1 LTIRFDPA
9 WNGKID
15 TCRKE
20 LDPLR
25 RIGDRI
31 LSLVWPRPATTL
43 AERTRRRVSLHLVPY
58 LFFLYILAYLDR
70 VNVSV
75 ASLGM
80 ERPMDAGGMGFD
92 RDTIGFGFGIFFW
105 GYWILEI
112 PSTVS
117 VVRWGARWVFV
128 RILILWG
135 LCAAL
140 VGLIGLPFA
149 GALFG
154 WIPHLPEHVG
164 VISSVD
170 AGADRAFGWVAHL
183 FGATGPLTPLLSTA
197 QFVNGLH
204 DTPRYQFYFFR
215 FLLGFFEG
223 GFFPTVIVYLTHWF
237 RPADRAK
244 AIASFMAA
252 IPLSSF
258 LGMPI
263 SGVLLEVHWLN
274 LPGWR
279 WIFVLEGILPIL
291 AGFATLFF
299 LPDRPAQARWLLPEE
314 RDWLL
319 GELEE
324 EHRAK
329 LAHGQAIWKNLG
341 VVLLLTFVYFCL
353 NLTSYGLVSFMP
365 AIVKSQTGTS
375 DVVASAFAGIFYFVA
390 LLAMLVNG
398 WHSDRTGERIWHA
411 AGPLALMGAFIW
423 IAAQTDGMKL
433 LPVLIM
439 IFCLAP
445 CMYAHLP
452 AFWPI
457 PTMFLGSTAAAA
469 AIGFI
474 NMIGNLGGSV
484 GPMVVGKAAKDQ
496 ITFAPALVKLFPWPV
511 MAAVVVLGIGLL
523 ARRRPAVSPV
533 PASAK

>member
-1 LTIRFDPA
+1 L
-9 WNGKID
+9 
-15 TCRKE
+15 E
-20 LDPLR
+20 
-25 RIGDRI
+25 RISDRI
-31 LSLVWPRPATTL
+31 LSVVWPTPAATL

-80 ERPMDAGGMGFD
+80 ERPPAEGGLGFD
-92 RDTIGFGFGIFFW
+92 RDIIGFGFGIFFW

-135 LCAAL
+135 LCAAM
-140 VGLIGLPFA
+140 VGLIGLPSA
-149 GALFG
+149 NALFQ
-154 WIPHLPEHVG
+154 WMPHLPEQSDF
-164 VISSVD
+164 IRSVD
-170 AGADRAFGWVAHL
+170 SFSNHVLGWL
-183 FGATGPLTPLLSTA
+183 TSYLGSSTPLTPLSSTT
-197 QFVNGLH
+197 QFINGLR
-204 DTPRYQFYFFR
+204 DTPKYQFYFFR

-237 RPADRAK
+237 RSADRAK

-263 SGVLLEVHWLN
+263 SGLLLEVHWFGLA
-274 LPGWR
+274 GWR
-279 WIFVLEGILPIL
+279 WIFILEGIVPVL

-299 LPDRPAQARWLLPEE
+299 LPDRPAQAKWLLPEE

-319 GELEE
+319 AELHE
-324 EHRAK
+324 EHQAK
-329 LAHGQAIWKNLG
+329 LAHGRAIWKNLG

-365 AIVKSQTGTS
+365 AIIKSQTGTS
-375 DVVASAFAGIFYFVA
+375 NVVASALSGVFYLVA

-398 WHSDRTGERIWHA
+398 WHSDHTGERIWHA
-411 AGPLALMGAFIW
+411 AGPLALMGVFIW
-423 IAAQTDGMKL
+423 ITAQTDGMAL

-439 IFCLAP
+439 IVCLAP

-484 GPMVVGKAAKDQ
+484 GPMVVGKAANEQ
-496 ITFAPALVKLFPWPV
+496 TTFAPALVKLCIWPL
-511 MAAVVVLGIGLL
+511 MAAGVVLVIGLIG
-523 ARRRPAVSPV
+523 RKRPTVTPV